1 MAVLNA
7 DLRQPFFEENMK
19 YTYCIWDFNGT
30 IFDDVGASID
40 AVNSL
45 LVERG
50 LPTLDSKEQYQE
62 VFDFP
67 IIDYYR
73 RLGFD
78 FDKEP
83 YQVVAP
89 IWVDRYLEN
98 SKSSGLFADV
108 IPTLDFLSENGVKQ
122 SVLSASE
129 KNMLTGQ
136 LKWLGIYDRFEE
148 IMGIDNIYA
157 ESKLALAKAW
167 RQRHPDEKVM
177 FIGDTTHDYETAEVL
192 GADCYLISAG
202 HQPEYKLAAAGEG
215 AKIFPCLS
223 KLVEYLKTK

>member
-1 MAVLNA
+1 
-7 DLRQPFFEENMK
+7 MK

-30 IFDDVGASID
+30 IFDDVGASIS
-40 AVNSL
+40 AVNTL
-45 LVERG
+45 LAERG
-50 LPTLDSKEQYQE
+50 LKTLDSKDKYQE

-73 RLGFD
+73 RIGFD

-83 YQVVAP
+83 YEVIAP
-89 IWVDRYLEN
+89 LWVDLYLEN
-98 SKSSGLFADV
+98 SKKSGLFGDV
-108 IPTLDFLSENGVKQ
+108 ISSLDFFEARGIKQ

-136 LKWLGIYDRFEE
+136 LRELGIYDRFEE

-157 ESKLALAKAW
+157 ESKIALAKDW
-167 RQRHPDEKVM
+167 KHRHEGEKAL

-202 HQPEYKLAAAGEG
+202 HQPEYKLRAAGVNV
-215 AKIFPCLS
+215 KIFPSLS
-223 KLVEYLKTK
+223 ALVEYLKEIEE

>member
-1 MAVLNA
+1 
-7 DLRQPFFEENMK
+7 MK

-30 IFDDVGASID
+30 IFDDVGASIS
-40 AVNSL
+40 AVNTL
-45 LVERG
+45 LAERG
-50 LPTLDSKEQYQE
+50 LKTLDSKDKYQE

-73 RLGFD
+73 RIGFD

-83 YQVVAP
+83 YEVIAP
-89 IWVDRYLEN
+89 LWVDLYLEN
-98 SKSSGLFADV
+98 SKKSGLFGDV
-108 IPTLDFLSENGVKQ
+108 ISSLDFFEARGIKQ

-136 LKWLGIYDRFEE
+136 LRELGIYDRFEE

-157 ESKLALAKAW
+157 ESKIALAKDW
-167 RQRHPDEKVM
+167 KHRHEGERAL

-202 HQPEYKLAAAGEG
+202 HQPEYKLRAAGENI
-215 AKIFPCLS
+215 KIFPSLS
-223 KLVEYLKTK
+223 ALVEYLKEIEE

>member
-1 MAVLNA
+1 
-7 DLRQPFFEENMK
+7 MK

-30 IFDDVGASID
+30 IFDDIGASID
-40 AVNSL
+40 AVNTL
-45 LVERG
+45 LAERG
-50 LPTLDSKEQYQE
+50 LKTLDSKESYHE

-73 RLGFD
+73 RIGFD

-83 YQVVAP
+83 YEVIAP
-89 IWVDRYLEN
+89 IWVELYLEN
-98 SKSSGLFADV
+98 SKKSGLFDDV
-108 IPTLDFLSENGVKQ
+108 LPTLDFFEAKQIKQ

-136 LKWLGIYDRFEE
+136 LKELGIYNRFEE

-157 ESKLALAKAW
+157 ESKIAIAQDWKK
-167 RQRHPDEKVM
+167 RHEGESVL
-177 FIGDTTHDYETAEVL
+177 FIGDTTHDYETAQVL

-202 HQPEYKLAAAGEG
+202 HQPGYKLRALGNGVKVFES
-215 AKIFPCLS
+215 LS
-223 KLVEYLKTK
+223 ELTEYLKNICE

>member
-1 MAVLNA
+1 
-7 DLRQPFFEENMK
+7 MK

-30 IFDDVGASID
+30 IFDDVGASIS
-40 AVNSL
+40 AVNTL
-45 LVERG
+45 LAERG
-50 LPTLDSKEQYQE
+50 LKTLGSKEKYQE

-73 RLGFD
+73 KIGFD

-83 YQVVAP
+83 YEVIAP
-89 IWVDRYLEN
+89 LWVDLYLEN
-98 SKSSGLFADV
+98 SKKSGLFGDV
-108 IPTLDFLSENGVKQ
+108 ISSLDFFETRGIKQ

-136 LKWLGIYDRFEE
+136 LRELGIYDRFEE

-157 ESKLALAKAW
+157 ESKIALAKDW
-167 RQRHPDEKVM
+167 KQRHEGERAL

-202 HQPEYKLAAAGEG
+202 HQPEYKLRAAGENV
-215 AKIFPCLS
+215 KIFPNLS
-223 KLVEYLKTK
+223 ALVEYLKEIEE

>member
-1 MAVLNA
+1 
-7 DLRQPFFEENMK
+7 MK

-30 IFDDVGASID
+30 IFDDVGASIS
-40 AVNSL
+40 AVNTL
-45 LVERG
+45 LAERG
-50 LPTLDSKEQYQE
+50 LKTLDSKEKYQE

-73 RLGFD
+73 RIGFD

-83 YQVVAP
+83 YEVIAP
-89 IWVDRYLEN
+89 LWVDLYLEN
-98 SKSSGLFADV
+98 SKKSGLFGDV
-108 IPTLDFLSENGVKQ
+108 ISSLDFFEARGIKQ

-136 LKWLGIYDRFEE
+136 LRELGIYDRFEE

-157 ESKLALAKAW
+157 ESKIALAKDW
-167 RQRHPDEKVM
+167 KQRHEGERTL

-202 HQPEYKLAAAGEG
+202 HQPEYKLRAAGENV
-215 AKIFPCLS
+215 KIFPSLS
-223 KLVEYLKTK
+223 ALVEYLKEIEE

>member
-1 MAVLNA
+1 
-7 DLRQPFFEENMK
+7 MK

-30 IFDDVGASID
+30 IFDDVGASIS
-40 AVNSL
+40 AVNTL
-45 LVERG
+45 LAERG
-50 LPTLDSKEQYQE
+50 LKTLDSKDKYQE

-73 RLGFD
+73 RIGFD

-83 YQVVAP
+83 YEVIAP
-89 IWVDRYLEN
+89 LWVDLYLEN
-98 SKSSGLFADV
+98 SKKSGLFEDV
-108 IPTLDFLSENGVKQ
+108 VPTLNFFEARGIKQ

-136 LKWLGIYDRFEE
+136 LRELGIYDRFEE

-157 ESKLALAKAW
+157 ESKIALAKDW
-167 RQRHPDEKVM
+167 KQRHEGERAL

-202 HQPEYKLAAAGEG
+202 HQPEYKLRAADENV
-215 AKIFPCLS
+215 KIVPSLS
-223 KLVEYLKTK
+223 ALVEYLKEIEE

>member
-1 MAVLNA
+1 
-7 DLRQPFFEENMK
+7 MK

-30 IFDDVGASID
+30 IFDDVGASIS
-40 AVNSL
+40 AVNTL
-45 LVERG
+45 LAERG
-50 LPTLDSKEQYQE
+50 LKTLDSKDKYQE

-73 RLGFD
+73 RIGFD

-83 YQVVAP
+83 YEVIAP
-89 IWVDRYLEN
+89 LWVDLYLEN
-98 SKSSGLFADV
+98 SKKSGLFGDV
-108 IPTLDFLSENGVKQ
+108 ISSLDFFEARGIKQ

-136 LKWLGIYDRFEE
+136 LRELGIYDRFEE

-157 ESKLALAKAW
+157 ESKIALAKDW
-167 RQRHPDEKVM
+167 KHRHEGERAL

-202 HQPEYKLAAAGEG
+202 HQPEYKLRAAGENV
-215 AKIFPCLS
+215 KIFPSLS
-223 KLVEYLKTK
+223 ALVEYLKEIEE

>member
-1 MAVLNA
+1 
-7 DLRQPFFEENMK
+7 MK

-30 IFDDVGASID
+30 IFDDIGASIA
-40 AVNSL
+40 AVNTL
-45 LVERG
+45 LAERG
-50 LPTLDSKEQYQE
+50 IKTFDSKEEYHK

-73 RLGFD
+73 KIGFD

-83 YQVVAP
+83 YEVVAP
-89 IWVDRYLEN
+89 LWVALYLEN
-98 SKSSGLFADV
+98 SKNAGLFEDV
-108 IPTLDFLSENGVKQ
+108 IPTLDFFDKMGVKQ

-129 KNMLTGQ
+129 RNMLTGQ
-136 LKWLGIYDRFEE
+136 LRELGIYDRFDE

-157 ESKLALAKAW
+157 ESKIAIAKDW
-167 RQRHPDEKVM
+167 KQRHEGERAL

-202 HQPEYKLAAAGEG
+202 HQPEYKLRAAGENV
-215 AKIFPCLS
+215 KIFPSLS
-223 KLVEYLKTK
+223 ALVEYLKKIEE

>member
-1 MAVLNA
+1 
-7 DLRQPFFEENMK
+7 MK

-30 IFDDVGASID
+30 IFDDVGASIS
-40 AVNSL
+40 AVNTL
-45 LVERG
+45 LAERG
-50 LPTLDSKEQYQE
+50 LKTLDSKDKYQE

-73 RLGFD
+73 RIGFD

-83 YQVVAP
+83 YEVIAP
-89 IWVDRYLEN
+89 LWVDLYLEN
-98 SKSSGLFADV
+98 SKKSGLFGDV
-108 IPTLDFLSENGVKQ
+108 ISSLDFFEARGIKQ

-136 LKWLGIYDRFEE
+136 LRELGIYDRFEE

-157 ESKLALAKAW
+157 ESKIALAKDW
-167 RQRHPDEKVM
+167 KHRHEGERAL

-202 HQPEYKLAAAGEG
+202 HQPEYKLRAAGENV
-215 AKIFPCLS
+215 KIFPNLS
-223 KLVEYLKTK
+223 ALVEYLKEIEE